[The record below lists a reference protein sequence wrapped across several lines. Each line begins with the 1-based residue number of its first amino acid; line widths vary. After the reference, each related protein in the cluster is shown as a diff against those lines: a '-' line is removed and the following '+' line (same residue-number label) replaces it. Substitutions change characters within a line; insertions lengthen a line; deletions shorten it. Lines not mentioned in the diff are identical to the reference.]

1 MPESTYLQSPPP
13 WGTYAPRL
21 REQRLILSLV
31 RAGLSRGSLR
41 HGLQKRWIRKFG
53 SVVDVERRG
62 VRYRLDLSNNVT
74 DSKILLSS
82 AFYDQVEIEA
92 ICAGSRGVFVDV
104 GANIGYYGL
113 MCAAAGFSKVLAIEA
128 NPAVIPRLTFNVQ
141 ANPWHAA
148 VTIVPTCVG
157 DGSQVPFCFAGDFGS
172 ARIST
177 HASPANTPPMMLD
190 SKPLA
195 KMLAENGIPEIDA
208 MKIDIEGYE
217 DRALMPFFAQT
228 PKTLWPRVL
237 VIETCHRQ
245 EWQQDVIAH
254 MLQSG
259 YRVSGETRANLI
271 LKK

>member
-104 GANIGYYGL
+104 GATRSWGFARKTASMPGL
-113 MCAAAGFSKVLAIEA
+113 HTLRCRSSWHRFPECRSLPASS
-128 NPAVIPRLTFNVQ
+128 PAVL
-141 ANPWHAA
+141 
-148 VTIVPTCVG
+148 
-157 DGSQVPFCFAGDFGS
+157 
-172 ARIST
+172 
-177 HASPANTPPMMLD
+177 
-190 SKPLA
+190 
-195 KMLAENGIPEIDA
+195 
-208 MKIDIEGYE
+208 
-217 DRALMPFFAQT
+217 T
-228 PKTLWPRVL
+228 PKVWAVCSEGRGLKFELTQNRPQNRKSPGFRHPRTS
-237 VIETCHRQ
+237 E
-245 EWQQDVIAH
+245 
-254 MLQSG
+254 QS
-259 YRVSGETRANLI
+259 
-271 LKK
+271 